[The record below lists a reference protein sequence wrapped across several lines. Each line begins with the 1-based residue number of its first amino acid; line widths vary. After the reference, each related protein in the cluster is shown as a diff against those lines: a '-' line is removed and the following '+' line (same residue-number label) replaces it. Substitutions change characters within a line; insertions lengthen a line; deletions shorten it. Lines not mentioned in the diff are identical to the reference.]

1 MSKFDKITD
10 QFNRL
15 ANANIYSKCDL
26 NFDTLERDGSNNTK
40 KELID
45 IRNNA
50 KQQFD
55 SIELNINESNKKI
68 NNNKGLIEK
77 KRKEINFLKKEIDIL
92 NKNNLN
98 INNKIISKNQSVSL
112 DINRFSRKRNIIIV
126 LLIISIL
133 FFIAALYLF
142 SSIKKAILSN

>member
-77 KRKEINFLKKEIDIL
+77 KK
-92 NKNNLN
+92 
-98 INNKIISKNQSVSL
+98 
-112 DINRFSRKRNIIIV
+112 KRNK
-126 LLIISIL
+126 
-133 FFIAALYLF
+133 FF
-142 SSIKKAILSN
+142 KKRNRYSK